1 MTSAQSRHAGQPV
14 EWLQLLVERTNQVY
28 QVLALD
34 PPRVLYM
41 SPAFERVW
49 RMPVEAALGD
59 PEILIDTILPDDRDR
74 VRTYYNQILAGTLDH
89 YDISYRIKDGMGAV
103 RWIRD
108 TGTVVDSPAGDGRLV
123 IGIAEDCTEL
133 HRSEHTLRQRIE
145 WFELLSTQ
153 SPVVFWTTDHKLR
166 FTSSLGLGLEHLGLK
181 PNEAVGM
188 SLFEYFQTQDHEF
201 LPIRQHFEAL
211 RGCEVEYELSWME
224 RHFRTRL
231 RPLRGSSGSI
241 IGVVGAAFD
250 ITSTKQAEAAIR
262 ESERTFR
269 TLIEFN
275 PDFIF
280 ILVDGKT
287 AYVNDS
293 FLKATGYAMEEVL
306 GRPALELITDED
318 RKRAASRI
326 REVLGGDTPRL
337 SEYVLR
343 RRDGSTMPVEVL
355 GQVITYQGRQAIF
368 GLMRDI
374 TRHKQIEDEYRRH
387 GEELERL
394 VQERTSRIRELEHQR
409 AEQEKLAA
417 TGRMAARIAHEIN
430 NPLAGI
436 KSAFRLIR
444 DAVPATH
451 PHHEY
456 VDLINREIDRI
467 ARVVQL
473 MFRLHRPGRSQ
484 HQRVVVAD
492 CIRDVVSLLRLT
504 AEKRGVSIETG
515 PLDGSAVDLPAGY
528 LEQILFNL
536 IQNAVEASHT
546 GQVVHIDLQA
556 DPSGLAIR
564 VSDRG
569 AGIAPEL
576 HDQIFEPFF
585 TTRTHGD
592 GAGLGLGLSVTR
604 SLVESVGG
612 KVDHTGRPGGGTVF
626 TVILPVASS

>member
-1 MTSAQSRHAGQPV
+1 VTSAKSSHAGQPV

-34 PPRVLYM
+34 PPQVLYM
-41 SPAFERVW
+41 SPAFERIW
-49 RMPVEAALGD
+49 QMPVEAALGN
-59 PEILIDTILPDDRDR
+59 PEILIDTILPDDRGR
-74 VRTYYNQILAGTLDH
+74 VRAYYDQILAGTLDH
-89 YDISYRIKDGMGAV
+89 YDINYRIKDGMGSV

-108 TGTVVDSPAGDGRLV
+108 TGTVVDSPEGDGRLV

-166 FTSSLGLGLEHLGLK
+166 FTSSIGLGLEHLGLK
-181 PNEAVGM
+181 PNQAVGM
-188 SLFEYFQTQDHEF
+188 SLFEYFQTRDHEF

-211 RGCEVEYELSWME
+211 RGREVEYEQSWMD
-224 RHFRTRL
+224 RHFRSRL
-231 RPLRGSSGSI
+231 RPLRASSGSI
-241 IGVVGAAFD
+241 IGVAGAAFD
-250 ITSTKQAEAAIR
+250 ITATRQAELAIR
-262 ESERTFR
+262 ESEKTFR

-275 PDFIF
+275 PDFVF
-280 ILVDGKT
+280 VLVDGKV
-287 AYVNDS
+287 AYVNSS
-293 FLKATGYAMEEVL
+293 FL
-306 GRPALELITDED
+306 
-318 RKRAASRI
+318 AASGYTLEEMTGRSATELLVPEERERGMRRI
-326 REVLGGDTPRL
+326 REILAGDVPRL
-337 SEYVLR
+337 TEYQLLL
-343 RRDGSTMPVEVL
+343 RDGSTLPVEIL
-355 GQVITYQGRQAIF
+355 GQLITYHGKQAIF

-374 TRHKQIEDEYRRH
+374 TRHKKIEDEYRRH

-394 VQERTSRIRELEHQR
+394 VQERTMRIRELERQR
-409 AEQEKLAA
+409 AEHEKLAA

-456 VDLINREIDRI
+456 VGLIDREIDRI

-473 MFRLHRPGRSQ
+473 MFRLYRPGRAQ
-484 HQRVVVAD
+484 YQRVVVAD
-492 CIRDVVSLLRLT
+492 CIRDVASLLRLT
-504 AEKRGVSIETG
+504 AEKKRVSIETG
-515 PLDGSAVDLPAGY
+515 PVDGPTVDLPVGY

-546 GQVVHIDLQA
+546 GQVVHIDVETYPA
-556 DPSGLAIR
+556 SLAVR

-569 AGIAPEL
+569 SGVAPEL

-585 TTRTHGD
+585 TTKTHGD

-604 SLVESVGG
+604 SLAESVGG
-612 KVDHTGRPGGGTVF
+612 SVDYADRPGGGTVF
-626 TVILPVASS
+626 TLILPVTIA